1 MKSKSRYE
9 SKGVNDGKIGHED
22 EWVGYWSDENLW
34 KGQGGS
40 PVFFSS

>member
-22 EWVGYWSDENLW
+22 EWVGCWSLRL
-34 KGQGGS
+34 
-40 PVFFSS
+40 